1 MTIALHGISAS
12 KGIAIGRVR
21 IVDRGSP
28 EAIERTLDPSRI
40 EAEVKRFR
48 RAVNAARR
56 ELRAVKARIPEHTPR
71 GLAAFID
78 THLLMLED
86 VAISKAPITRI
97 RETRRNA
104 EWALKLERDRLVA
117 VFDAMDDP
125 YLRARRDDVEHVVNR
140 VQRHLQGRH
149 GAEEPPSG
157 EDCAGRIVYADDLS
171 PADTVLMQHQGVAG
185 FMTEFGGPNS
195 HTAILARSLNIPAV
209 VGLHRSAA
217 LLRDDDEVV
226 IEGRQGVVIV
236 SPEEHVKRFYQR
248 REREIARVRTARRR
262 LRSMPTVTADGEPV
276 VLQANVELPV
286 EFAGAV
292 RDGAAG
298 IGLYRTEFLFMNRR
312 DPPDEQE
319 QFGAYSELVEA
330 LKGAPVTIRTLDL
343 GADKQ
348 VDGARPDAPLTSNPA
363 LGLRAV
369 RLCLKEQSL
378 FRPQIRAILRA
389 SAHGP
394 VRMMIPM
401 LANTTELDQVLRI
414 MRDCERELDA
424 RGERYDASMPVGAM
438 IEVPAAAI
446 CADIFAR
453 RLDFLSIGTN
463 DLIQYTIAIDRVDD
477 EVSYLYDPLHPA
489 VLRLVTTTITAGRK
503 AGIPVAMCGEMAGD
517 PHYTKLLLGMGLREF
532 SVHPNALLEVKQI
545 IGETRA
551 APARRFARRILQ
563 STHPATRL
571 ALIDE
576 LNRGDAPSPS
586 STH

>member
-1 MTIALHGISAS
+1 MTFTVHGISAS

-21 IVDRGSP
+21 TVDRGRP

-40 EAEVKRFR
+40 EAEVRRFR
-48 RAVNAARR
+48 RAVQAARG
-56 ELRAVKARIPEHTPR
+56 ELRAVKARIPEGTPKEI
-71 GLAAFID
+71 AAFID

-86 VAISKAPITRI
+86 EAISRAPITYI
-97 RETRRNA
+97 RETRCNA
-104 EWALKLERDRLVA
+104 EWALKLERDALVA

-125 YLRARRDDVEHVVNR
+125 YLRTRKDDVEHVVNR
-140 VQRHLQGRH
+140 VQIHLQGKRRK
-149 GAEEPPSG
+149 EPPPG
-157 EDCAGRIVYADDLS
+157 ETVAGRIIHADDLT

-195 HTAILARSLNIPAV
+195 HTAILARSLDIPAV

-217 LLRDDDEVV
+217 ALLRDGDEVV
-226 IEGRQGVVIV
+226 LDGRQGVVIV
-236 SPEEHVKRFYQR
+236 SPSEVVKRFYKR
-248 REREIARVRTARRR
+248 RGREIARIKAARHR
-262 LRSMPTVTADGEPV
+262 LRSTPAVTADGEPV
-276 VLQANVELPV
+276 VLQANVELPG
-286 EFAGAV
+286 ESAGAV

-298 IGLYRTEFLFMNRR
+298 VGLYRTEFLFMNRR

-319 QFGAYSELVEA
+319 QFDAYSGLVAA

-348 VDGARPDAPLTSNPA
+348 VDGARPDAPATSNPA

-389 SAHGP
+389 SARGP

-401 LANTTELDQVLRI
+401 LTTTTELDQVLRI
-414 MRDCERELDA
+414 VRDCKCELDA
-424 RGERYDASMPVGAM
+424 EGEHYDASMPVGAM

-446 CADIFAR
+446 CADIFAP
-453 RLDFLSIGTN
+453 RLDFFSIGTN
-463 DLIQYTIAIDRVDD
+463 DLIQYTIAIDRIDD

-489 VLRLVTTTITAGRK
+489 VLRLIAITIAAGRK

-517 PHYTKLLLGMGLREF
+517 ARYTKLLLGMGLREF

-545 IGETRA
+545 IGETRIA
-551 APARRFARRILQ
+551 LARKFTRRILRSIR
-563 STHPATRL
+563 STTRL
-571 ALIDE
+571 ALVDE
-576 LNRGDAPSPS
+576 LNRTGS
-586 STH
+586 